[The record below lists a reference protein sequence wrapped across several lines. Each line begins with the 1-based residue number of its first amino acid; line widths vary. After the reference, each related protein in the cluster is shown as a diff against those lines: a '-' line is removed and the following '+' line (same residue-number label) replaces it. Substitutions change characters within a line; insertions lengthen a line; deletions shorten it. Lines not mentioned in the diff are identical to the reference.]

1 MKLKNIKLYEEFT
14 ESKNFLIKKYFDEL
28 SKKIENW
35 FTEGSLSIDGLEFLN
50 MDKYNTVGGMTKT
63 LSLKFK
69 DMQYQYSV
77 DILIDHDMFE
87 ENELKN
93 CYLSIKLYSENDEL
107 LTTDTDSNVDINNLT
122 EDYLIEKISK
132 IKEDMRRFLGEEPG
146 LDIVYKKDVMINEFT
161 GESKEFLDID
171 KVQIVFTDSDDK
183 FKKIEFIVSENI

>member
-28 SKKIENW
+28 SKKIKNW

-132 IKEDMRRFLGEEPG
+132 IKDMYEHNGESTNIEPESTNIETETSEEPQN
-146 LDIVYKKDVMINEFT
+146 IE
-161 GESKEFLDID
+161 
-171 KVQIVFTDSDDK
+171 VQNQETT
-183 FKKIEFIVSENI
+183 ENQE